1 MKEIELGS
9 GYRLVRRDAM
19 NWELQQ
25 WREPAPDCGGRVAKS
40 REAKL
45 RGLGKYYQ
53 TLDSALH
60 AAYELSLKDGDGRA
74 DFHAAMVEAE
84 LCVSY
89 APDRETGMAECIEM
103 LEAMR

>member
-1 MKEIELGS
+1 MKDIDLGG
-9 GYRLVRRDAM
+9 GYRLHRSDSM

-40 REAKL
+40 REAKW

-60 AAYELSLKDGDGRA
+60 AAYELTLRNGDGDA
-74 DFHAAMVEAE
+74 DLHAAMVEAE
-84 LCVSY
+84 RIAATLTTNVNLLKLGD
-89 APDRETGMAECIEM
+89 AR
-103 LEAMR
+103 

>member
-40 REAKL
+40 REAKW

-60 AAYELSLKDGDGRA
+60 AAYELSLRDGDGRA
-74 DFHAAMVEAE
+74 DLHIAMVEAE
-84 LCVSY
+84 RIAATLTTNVNLLKL
-89 APDRETGMAECIEM
+89 G
-103 LEAMR
+103 EAR